1 MIKSILYNY
10 YYKKFMKE
18 NNKPESQINWSKWNK
33 YDQLC
38 EKYL

>member
-10 YYKKFMKE
+10 YYKKFMQENGKTKE
-18 NNKPESQINWSKWNK
+18 QINWSKWNY
-33 YDQLC
+33 YDKQC

>member
-18 NNKPESQINWSKWNK
+18 NSKDTSDINWNEWDRLDKM
-33 YDQLC
+33 C
-38 EKYL
+38 ERYL